1 MAKWQFGPLCAQN
14 DSVQDCVEISR
25 VARKLGAQQ
34 AGRLRS
40 DERKQSNA
48 VSRRGGITSADSP
61 VMPSSATRLLPVW
74 QWPSE
79 GTRAAATAPFEA
91 GPERIGEHRLDT
103 SLGRC
108 PRLFP
113 WFPSVMGFVAAVRE
127 LSVDSHRVTPRIL
140 SVIRQ
145 QAHRNSPPSSISGGG
160 APRSKD
166 LRAALCPTRTRP
178 PQSGHQTSFRRTLK
192 ARPGTTGVDSSKGAA
207 IHSQVVLG
215 EPE

>member
-1 MAKWQFGPLCAQN
+1 M
-14 DSVQDCVEISR
+14 
-25 VARKLGAQQ
+25 ARKLGAQQ
-34 AGRLRS
+34 AGRHRS
-40 DERKQSNA
+40 DERKLSNA
-48 VSRRGGITSADSP
+48 VSRRGGITRVDSP
-61 VMPSSATRLLPVW
+61 VMPSSATRLLSVW

-91 GPERIGEHRLDT
+91 GAALIGEHRLDT
-103 SLGRC
+103 SLGHC

-113 WFPSVMGFVAAVRE
+113 SFPSVTGFLAAARE
-127 LSVDSHRVTPRIL
+127 LSVDSRRVTPRIL

-160 APRSKD
+160 EPCWKD
-166 LRAALCPTRTRP
+166 LRSSLCPTRTRP

-207 IHSQVVLG
+207 IHSRVVPG